1 MEDIDVRYDEL
12 LKIHTTGRDDSISN
26 LTNFPYEPS
35 PYEVL
40 LRLYNSGYIK
50 KNNTLLDYGCGK
62 GRVDFYLSYQT
73 KCHTIGVEYNER
85 LYNKALMNKESGRF
99 NRSEFVLKRAEE
111 YQIDNSIDR
120 FYFFNP
126 FNLKVLNK
134 VILNIIDSY
143 DKSNRE
149 TLLFF
154 YYPSDKY
161 ENYLN
166 KCMRLELLDSISTE
180 DLYNNGD
187 IREKILVYKLV

>member
-62 GRVDFYLSYQT
+62 GRVDFYLTYQT

-85 LYNKALMNKESGRF
+85 LYNKALMNKESGGF

-111 YQIDNSIDR
+111 YQIDNSVDR

-126 FNLKVLNK
+126 FNLKVLNR
-134 VILNIIDSY
+134 VILNIIDSF
-143 DKSNRE
+143 DRFNRE
-149 TLLFF
+149 ILLFF

-161 ENYLN
+161 ENYLSR
-166 KCMRLELLDSISTE
+166 CMRLELHDSISTE